1 MTQKYHWYRY
11 DDGKTLGTTGS
22 ESGVILMDEEHSL
35 GARITLEES
44 KFPPYGITCG
54 IYGCMVHTTFAG
66 SRQEA
71 QETYAAMKKRLGRFL
86 EELAAMPE
94 EEAMKYLGEWAETF
108 TRTYQ

>member
-1 MTQKYHWYRY
+1 MTQKYHWCRY

-22 ESGVILMDEEHSL
+22 ESGVILADEEHPL

-54 IYGCMVHTTFAG
+54 NHLRHLRMHGTTFTG

-71 QETYAAMKKRLGRFL
+71 QETYEAMKKEIGRFL
-86 EELAAMPE
+86 EELV
-94 EEAMKYLGEWAETF
+94 LF
-108 TRTYQ
+108 C